1 MSKKSRLGLDILIS
15 KPQKNEITG
24 IKLSQVRYVEIDTL
38 RENPINSALFKKENE
53 QYFSTLEADIKE
65 RGILVPLIA
74 KRDGTLLS
82 GHNRLYVAKQL
93 GFSVVPVQ
101 YVEDEL
107 TNEQETGFLIKDN
120 LYRRH
125 LSQAEWVSLY
135 KKMYPDFESWI
146 ESERRGRRKKDMSFI
161 SETPTLSA
169 EKIAHDTGQS
179 VAAVK
184 KQIVRLK
191 NDSKAQ
197 QKSVPENDMS
207 KVLQSATA
215 KDAAV
220 VFSVAFL
227 KKNNLLDIVQKNAEQ
242 KGRGELVIALKDII
256 ALLQKK

>member
-1 MSKKSRLGLDILIS
+1 
-15 KPQKNEITG
+15 
-24 IKLSQVRYVEIDTL
+24 
-38 RENPINSALFKKENE
+38 
-53 QYFSTLEADIKE
+53 
-65 RGILVPLIA
+65 
-74 KRDGTLLS
+74 
-82 GHNRLYVAKQL
+82 
-93 GFSVVPVQ
+93 
-101 YVEDEL
+101 
-107 TNEQETGFLIKDN
+107 
-120 LYRRH
+120 
-125 LSQAEWVSLY
+125 WVSLY